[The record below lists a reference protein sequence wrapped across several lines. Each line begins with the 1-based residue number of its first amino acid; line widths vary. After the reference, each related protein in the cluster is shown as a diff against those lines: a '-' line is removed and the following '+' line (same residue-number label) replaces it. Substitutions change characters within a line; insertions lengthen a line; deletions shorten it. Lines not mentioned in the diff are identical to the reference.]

1 VVLAP
6 KDDRPHRAAFLLT
19 EDRKGGRSIAT
30 RSARAGRHRPSPRS
44 QFHPEIHEETT
55 RIYRVTAVPLV
66 KDSAPLRSAAL
77 AAGLT
82 PLRGL
87 PLIYRAAL
95 KPSHHPPIYDR
106 FSYPRLAASFGAP
119 LDARDAGGAVPRRGM
134 VLRGDLAL
142 RPSRPTVTE
151 ARSALHAP
159 SLLLS
164 T

>member
-1 VVLAP
+1 VRAP
-6 KDDRPHRAAFLLT
+6 AVTGLPPVANFIQKYTRKRPEFPVSLLSHLLKT
-19 EDRKGGRSIAT
+19 
-30 RSARAGRHRPSPRS
+30 
-44 QFHPEIHEETT
+44 
-55 RIYRVTAVPLV
+55 
-66 KDSAPLRSAAL
+66 PLRSAAL